1 MSLRKNSV
9 MPKPVALRTH
19 KCLSLKSW
27 LSGLL
32 TWTTNYK
39 KSVTKYSQELNLLYH
54 IFLTTSYNKLKMV
67 LAIALV
73 IIALPIF
80 LFNFMN
86 NDSTVLEVVNAQTPE
101 KFYVLL
107 FEQNKISNIDNST
120 KVVSAIVGHNLIK
133 IEEELLE
140 ELSLAPTQEMEEQ
153 VSKIISN
160 GTSGS
165 PCNVSLTTQNGESV
179 GINCISSGNN
189 IIWHVYPK

>member
-1 MSLRKNSV
+1 
-9 MPKPVALRTH
+9 
-19 KCLSLKSW
+19 
-27 LSGLL
+27 
-32 TWTTNYK
+32 
-39 KSVTKYSQELNLLYH
+39 
-54 IFLTTSYNKLKMV
+54 MV

>member
-1 MSLRKNSV
+1 M
-9 MPKPVALRTH
+9 
-19 KCLSLKSW
+19 
-27 LSGLL
+27 
-32 TWTTNYK
+32 
-39 KSVTKYSQELNLLYH
+39 
-54 IFLTTSYNKLKMV
+54 
-67 LAIALV
+67 
-73 IIALPIF
+73 ALPIF

-86 NDSTVLEVVNAQTPE
+86 NDSTVLELVNAQTPKD

-165 PCNVSLTTQNGESV
+165 PCNVSLTTQTGENV